1 MITMN
6 RVIRI
11 LLIAVS
17 FVLIMYVSSWLS
29 IQTPHGGIS
38 NEETFIIKLAIGL
51 WWLAAFH
58 FLAFSKAWGNRK
70 YRLYSS
76 VFLWLIIM
84 IANWITVTIE
94 STWLVLINGLTI
106 VSAIMY
112 LFITSEYEHFW
123 HIHELSHWEN
133 AFILNLCFFGVD
145 LLVSAW
151 WGGILEPYVKRF
163 FEKGILKK
171 QKQRTLTDADRDN
184 R

>member
-17 FVLIMYVSSWLS
+17 FVLIVYVSSWLD
-29 IQTPHGGIS
+29 IQTPHGGMS
-38 NEETFIIKLAIGL
+38 NEENFIIMLVIGL
-51 WWLAAFH
+51 GWLAAFH

-76 VFLWLIIM
+76 AFLWLIIK
-84 IANWITVTIE
+84 IVDWVAITIE
-94 STWLVLINGLTI
+94 SSWLLFMNGLAI

-123 HIHELSHWEN
+123 QIHELSNWEDT
-133 AFILNLCFFGVD
+133 FISNLCFFGVF
-145 LLVSAW
+145 LLASAW
-151 WGGILEPYVKRF
+151 GGGILEPYLKRF
-163 FEKGILKK
+163 FEKRILKK
-171 QKQRTLTDADRDN
+171 QK
-184 R
+184 

>member
-1 MITMN
+1 MITITMN

-17 FVLIMYVSSWLS
+17 FVLIVYVSSWLD

-38 NEETFIIKLAIGL
+38 NEENFIIELAIGL
-51 WWLAAFH
+51 GWLAAFH

-76 VFLWLIIM
+76 VFLWLIIRITIW
-84 IANWITVTIE
+84 IAITIE
-94 STWLVLINGLTI
+94 SIWLSFMIGI

-112 LFITSEYEHFW
+112 LFITSEYKHFW
-123 HIHELSHWEN
+123 QIHELSNWEN
-133 AFILNLCFFGVD
+133 AFILSLCFYGVF

-163 FEKGILKK
+163 FEKRILKSK
-171 QKQRTLTDADRDN
+171 NKEL
-184 R
+184 

>member
-17 FVLIMYVSSWLS
+17 FVLIVYVSSWLG
-29 IQTPHGGIS
+29 IQTPHGGMS
-38 NEETFIIKLAIGL
+38 NEENFIIELAIGL
-51 WWLAAFH
+51 GWLAAFH

-76 VFLWLIIM
+76 VFLWLIIRITIW
-84 IANWITVTIE
+84 IAITIE
-94 STWLVLINGLTI
+94 SIWLSFVIGI
-106 VSAIMY
+106 VSGIMY
-112 LFITSEYEHFW
+112 LFIISEYKHFW
-123 HIHELSHWEN
+123 QIHELSNWED
-133 AFILNLCFFGVD
+133 AFILSLCFFGVF

-151 WGGILEPYVKRF
+151 WGGILEPYLKRF
-163 FEKGILKK
+163 FENRILKK